1 MPGHV
6 EPQSDSVVLRSWC
19 SRVHP
24 TKEQRKL
31 LKAVAVAHRAVY
43 NACAERVN
51 HNRDA
56 AQLSGAPEL
65 PTKLGELRALG
76 KSMHNGPDAVQCV
89 QCMPATVMNAA
100 VEAAH
105 KAAGACFA
113 KDRRGEASKPAGKPW
128 RLSPKTLNDN
138 SVISLPCRRNGGPI
152 GPVTRVTGR
161 GTPGGSRAY
170 AQVHLFARHSRPPSQ
185 EEIDAHVA
193 AGMTPRMAKRQLVFV
208 GHNVQF
214 CDSPDVIDQMVAQL
228 SPNNHGHPEQGCLK
242 HGFKLVHTSTGKDY
256 IIVVRDVVKAVA
268 LTPQQ
273 AANSR
278 LRSADPGFKTPA
290 TTAGNDGMTEFGVG
304 ADERVAECTRQ
315 QQYLKMLLGR
325 AEAAHRAE
333 GQALRLLRQSDP
345 VAKRRELPG
354 VRPGSKSPQATRR
367 RLQRQLAAVA
377 LKLRN
382 WMKDLHYEW
391 IKKMFAECDILLWPW
406 LQTKKMLSRGG
417 VLAPYTKNLG
427 RALSHYLLM
436 QRLYDKAQFT
446 QGKALLWISEP
457 GTSKTCGVCG
467 AIKESWAAL
476 GSSTATQSAAAA
488 ATACRATGKV
498 QPTTSWLECCKCT
511 LRGATVRCCCC
522 APVTHALLP
531 ALTTAQSSQTACWA
545 TSGRHLRTS
554 EVGNAV
560 PP

>member
-1 MPGHV
+1 MGVCRQRCADTRARVPCTSSARSRHLAQGFADGQPARARSATSSRTRKPGSFRLIANW
-6 EPQSDSVVLRSWC
+6 PPRS
-19 SRVHP
+19 
-24 TKEQRKL
+24 
-31 LKAVAVAHRAVY
+31 
-43 NACAERVN
+43 
-51 HNRDA
+51 
-56 AQLSGAPEL
+56 
-65 PTKLGELRALG
+65 
-76 KSMHNGPDAVQCV
+76 
-89 QCMPATVMNAA
+89 
-100 VEAAH
+100 
-105 KAAGACFA
+105 
-113 KDRRGEASKPAGKPW
+113 AS
-128 RLSPKTLNDN
+128 LT
-138 SVISLPCRRNGGPI
+138 
-152 GPVTRVTGR
+152 
-161 GTPGGSRAY
+161 
-170 AQVHLFARHSRPPSQ
+170 
-185 EEIDAHVA
+185 
-193 AGMTPRMAKRQLVFV
+193 
-208 GHNVQF
+208 
-214 CDSPDVIDQMVAQL
+214 
-228 SPNNHGHPEQGCLK
+228 
-242 HGFKLVHTSTGKDY
+242 
-256 IIVVRDVVKAVA
+256 AVA
-268 LTPQQ
+268 LDDV
-273 AANSR
+273 
-278 LRSADPGFKTPA
+278 L
-290 TTAGNDGMTEFGVG
+290 E
-304 ADERVAECTRQ
+304 
-315 QQYLKMLLGR
+315 
-325 AEAAHRAE
+325 E
-333 GQALRLLRQSDP
+333 GENEPSTALRDALSRILNDDEDDAARAP
-345 VAKRRELPG
+345 VDDAGSAGGDAGARGARKKRAAAACKRAAQAKRAKPSPRASSAADNSIEPSVGSGNPAAKRRELPG

-417 VLAPYTKNLG
+417 VLAPYTKNLA

-436 QRLYDKAQFT
+436 QRLYDKAQIT